1 MFSWHANDFDGG
13 IAVARRASF
22 ASRVDVNDHFVE
34 EIEVM
39 DSSKRFAVALF
50 GKVRFSMWSGNDGQ
64 GAAQR
69 CFNVLI
75 EMVTMFLFQH
85 LSTVVMTYSEDGK
98 EACRKENL
106 RVVV

>member
-1 MFSWHANDFDGG
+1 MFSRHANDFDGG

-22 ASRVDVNDHFVE
+22 ASRVDVNNHFVE

-39 DSSKRFAVALF
+39 DGSKGFAVALF
-50 GKVRFSMWSGNDGQ
+50 GQVRFSMWSGNDGQ

-75 EMVTMFLFQH
+75 EMVTMLHFSIL
-85 LSTVVMTYSEDGK
+85 
-98 EACRKENL
+98 
-106 RVVV
+106 